1 MAQQTSMR
9 SSFYFTYVML
19 LTTGTIT
26 LVEALRTKDPRVRHI
41 MNIETCI
48 SIVAAYF
55 YNEFVKLTKEKPVF
69 STDDFDKLSM
79 LRYTDWTITTPLML
93 LGLSLVLAHHH
104 RLGRRVTLSY
114 FFLILALNYIMLYV
128 GFLGEEKQRVSW
140 ESRGQTPKIPYVHAF
155 LGFLAFAGL
164 FAAVYAYLVHAS
176 GSRMNHF
183 TFWLFSGLWSVYGVV
198 YLLQDETLKN
208 KCYNVLDLL
217 SKCIVGILF
226 WAYFTKVI
234 VLC

>member
-1 MAQQTSMR
+1 MR
-9 SSFYFTYVML
+9 SSFYFTYVLL

-69 STDDFDKLSM
+69 STNDFDRLSM
-79 LRYTDWTITTPLML
+79 LRYTDWSITTPLML

-104 RLGRRVTLSY
+104 RQGRRVTLWY
-114 FFLILALNYIMLYV
+114 FLLVLALNYIMLYA
-128 GFLGEEKQRVSW
+128 GFVGEEKQLQRS
-140 ESRGQTPKIPYVHAF
+140 GQARKRACAL
-155 LGFLAFAGL
+155 LGFLSFTGL

-176 GSRMNHF
+176 GSRVNQV
-183 TFWLFSGLWSVYGVV
+183 TFWLFSGMWSVYGVV

-217 SKCIVGILF
+217 SKCIVGMLF

-234 VLC
+234 VVC